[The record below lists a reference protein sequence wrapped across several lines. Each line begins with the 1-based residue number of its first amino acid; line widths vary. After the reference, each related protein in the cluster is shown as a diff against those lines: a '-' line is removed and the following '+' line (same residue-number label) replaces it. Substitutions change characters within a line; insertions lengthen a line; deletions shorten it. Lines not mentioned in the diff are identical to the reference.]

1 MTEFG
6 DQNDTDH
13 ESGEANPHSFDW
25 IAGVVVLGIVLG
37 LVVGVDHGRK
47 VATSNDSATAAMMAA
62 APLHGSPILGL
73 TSPRPATPN
82 RL

>member
-13 ESGEANPHSFDW
+13 ESEAADRHSFDW

-62 APLHGSPILGL
+62 APLHGSPIPGL